1 MKNGWFTIKEVSDLF
16 DNTRGAIRFY
26 EEKGLIHP
34 RRDEHDF
41 RWYSVDDI
49 FQLFYLRRYAS
60 MSFSLDET
68 LHTFVKKAQL
78 TLPEIQAQITKR
90 EQELDVQI
98 ERLMRQREE
107 LRKYQRVLRECQF
120 PRTVIEDCPEYYVLS
135 ADAFAKMTAADLSA
149 LKALIA
155 AMPLTSVHADLIEGP
170 SGWHSVTSL
179 GIIEANAG
187 GRDSI
192 ASENAQAASLKSSGS
207 LRVLRMGRDA
217 GAADRKSAGVSGRGD
232 RLRQDGALVCQH
244 QSDSGPHPGGQD
256 DRISQMLR
264 SVSGLL
270 KISLAC
276 TVPVYP
282 KMVPETL
289 GGNQR

>member
-120 PRTVIEDCPEYYVLS
+120 PRTVIEECPDYYVLS
-135 ADAFAKMTAADLSA
+135 ADASRKDDGCR
-149 LKALIA
+149 
-155 AMPLTSVHADLIEGP
+155 SVG
-170 SGWHSVTSL
+170 
-179 GIIEANAG
+179 
-187 GRDSI
+187 
-192 ASENAQAASLKSSGS
+192 AQS
-207 LRVLRMGRDA
+207 
-217 GAADRKSAGVSGRGD
+217 ADRGNASDQCSCRSD
-232 RLRQDGALVCQH
+232 RRTFRLAFSH
-244 QSDSGPHPGGQD
+244 QSGDH
-256 DRISQMLR
+256 RSQCGR
-264 SVSGLL
+264 QGFHCIRKCASC
-270 KISLAC
+270 KPQKQRFAAC
-276 TVPVYP
+276 AANGTRCR
-282 KMVPETL
+282 
-289 GGNQR
+289 GS

>member
-68 LHTFVKKAQL
+68 LHTFVKEAQL

-90 EQELDVQI
+90 EQELNVQI
-98 ERLMRQREE
+98 ERLIRQREE

-120 PRTVIEDCPEYYVLS
+120 PRTVIEECPDYYVLS
-135 ADAFAKMTAADLSA
+135 ADAFAKMTAADLPA

-179 GIIEANAG
+179 GIIEANARAAG
-187 GRDSI
+187 IPLHPKMRKLQASKAAVRCVCCEWDAMPGQLIEKALAFRDEVI
-192 ASENAQAASLKSSGS
+192 ASGKTVHSFVSTSLILVHTQEGKTIEYHKCY
-207 LRVLRMGRDA
+207 VPF
-217 GAADRKSAGVSGRGD
+217 
-232 RLRQDGALVCQH
+232 QDC
-244 QSDSGPHPGGQD
+244 
-256 DRISQMLR
+256 
-264 SVSGLL
+264 
-270 KISLAC
+270 
-276 TVPVYP
+276 
-282 KMVPETL
+282 
-289 GGNQR
+289 